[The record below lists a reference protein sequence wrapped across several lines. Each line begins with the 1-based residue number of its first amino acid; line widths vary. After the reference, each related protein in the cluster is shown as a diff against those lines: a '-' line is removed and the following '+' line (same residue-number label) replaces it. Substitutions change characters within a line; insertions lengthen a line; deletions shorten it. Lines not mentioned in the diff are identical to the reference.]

1 MARGTKPPAWAL
13 ALAASVATAP
23 TKKTNKQVSP
33 KPSKR
38 VSTKPT
44 KKVSTKPTKKVS
56 TKPTKKVSKKPATA
70 APGLLA
76 RVLTRASTLPKTD
89 PVWLVCERRLLDLI
103 DEVRGDT
110 TALAVVLGVDRRSA
124 QRLRAAYGI
133 ERRLV
138 DGKWQ

>member
-13 ALAASVATAP
+13 ALAATVATAP
-23 TKKTNKQVSP
+23 KKKTTNKVSN
-33 KPSKR
+33 KPAKKASEKPTQRASKKPTKR
-38 VSTKPT
+38 VS
-44 KKVSTKPTKKVS
+44 KKT
-56 TKPTKKVSKKPATA
+56 ATA

-89 PVWLVCERRLLDLI
+89 SVWLACERRLLDLI
-103 DEVRGDT
+103 DDVRGDT
-110 TALAVVLGVDRRSA
+110 TALAVLLGVDRRSA